1 MTQMPIKVYIYI
13 LQLLIN
19 ICVCTQLKNFRKTR
33 TQTADFFKHVI
44 VLYFSFSSPFW
55 SIQKLTKV
63 IDNKYKKFLKVGY
76 NKLTQLCC
84 NISLTDIYQVCDN
97 LFAPIGIL
105 QSVLPGL
112 MDTEIVPDIII
123 HLEPFLYF
131 QQIITGT
138 MANLSFWYVHKHLDI
153 SLSVQ
158 GGWGNYYYI

>member
-1 MTQMPIKVYIYI
+1 MVQAIEVKARLRIVKWSSHNKCCRCFYWTVI
-13 LQLLIN
+13 LYHTLLQWLIN
-19 ICVCTQLKNFRKTR
+19 FCVCTQLKNFRITR
-33 TQTADFFKHVI
+33 TQTADFFKRVI

-63 IDNKYKKFLKVGY
+63 IDNKQKNSKSS

-97 LFAPIGIL
+97 LFAPIRIL

-131 QQIITGT
+131 
-138 MANLSFWYVHKHLDI
+138 
-153 SLSVQ
+153 
-158 GGWGNYYYI
+158 